1 MESSVTANFIPKG
14 VAHVAV
20 AKAGEPLRMTFV
32 LLPNFS
38 LIAFSSAIEPLRIAN
53 QLAGQVLFEWEVVS
67 ETGLPVAC
75 SNGVKLQVDGALG
88 ETKPKSMIFVCAGVE
103 PEKSASRKVADWLRG
118 PCRIGR
124 PVGGRCTGAY
134 ALAKAGI
141 LEGRSFTLHWENL
154 PPFME
159 TFGHLRPLEQLYC
172 IDGRI
177 LTSAGGAAATD
188 LFIEIVAKNYGEKLA
203 DAVLKMCLHGQQ
215 RPADL
220 RQRMSLSSTLG
231 IRNPV
236 LVAVIRQFEE
246 NLEQGVEIEALAAS
260 LGVSR
265 RQVERLFQRYVG
277 MSPKQYLNGL
287 RLERARALLTETD
300 MPVAEVAYGCGFN
313 ATNTFTKAFR
323 QRYGVSP
330 RRLSSRHGGAV
341 DQGGTV

>member
-1 MESSVTANFIPKG
+1 MTANFVPKG
-14 VAHVAV
+14 VAHVPV
-20 AKAGEPLRMTFV
+20 PQVGEPVRMTFV

-53 QLAGQVLFEWEVVS
+53 QLAGQALFEWDVLS
-67 ETGLPVAC
+67 ETGEAVGC
-75 SNGVKLQVDGALG
+75 SNGLKVQVDGALG
-88 ETKPKSMIFVCAGVE
+88 ETKPKSMVFVCAGVE
-103 PEKSASRKVADWLRG
+103 PEKSASRKMADWLRQQY
-118 PCRIGR
+118 RQGR
-124 PVGGRCTGAY
+124 TVGGLCTGAY

-154 PPFME
+154 PPFVE

-177 LTSAGGAAATD
+177 LTAAGGAAATD
-188 LFIEIVAKNYGEKLA
+188 LFIEIIASNFGDRLA

-220 RQRMSLSSTLG
+220 RQRMSLSTTLG

-236 LVAVIRQFEE
+236 LVQVIRQFEE
-246 NLEQGVEIEALAAS
+246 NLEAGVDIAALAAQ

-287 RLERARALLTETD
+287 RLEKARALLTETD
-300 MPVAEVAYGCGFN
+300 MAVADVAYGCGFN

-330 RRLSSRHGGAV
+330 RRLSNRQVGG
-341 DQGGTV
+341 

>member
-1 MESSVTANFIPKG
+1 MTANFVPKG
-14 VAHVAV
+14 VAHVPVPRV
-20 AKAGEPLRMTFV
+20 AEPVRMAFV

-53 QLAGQVLFEWEVVS
+53 QLAGQALFEWDVLS
-67 ETGLPVAC
+67 EDGAAVGC

-88 ETKPKSMIFVCAGVE
+88 ETKPKAMVFVCAGVE
-103 PEKSASRKVADWLRG
+103 PEKSASRKVADWMRQQW
-118 PCRIGR
+118 RQGR
-124 PVGGRCTGAY
+124 TVGGLCTGAY

-177 LTSAGGAAATD
+177 LTCAGGAAATD
-188 LFIEIVAKNYGEKLA
+188 LFIEIIAKNFGDRLA

-220 RQRMSLSSTLG
+220 RQRMSLSSTIG

-236 LVAVIRQFEE
+236 LVQVIRRFEE
-246 NLEQGVEIEALAAS
+246 NLEQGVEIEQLSAE

-330 RRLSSRHGGAV
+330 RRLSNR
-341 DQGGTV
+341 QGGRAEG

>member
-1 MESSVTANFIPKG
+1 MTANFVPKG

-20 AKAGEPLRMTFV
+20 PQVNDPVQMTFV

-53 QLAGQVLFEWEVVS
+53 QLAGQMLFEWEVLS
-67 ETGLPVAC
+67 ETGAAVAC
-75 SNGVKLQVDGALG
+75 SNGVKLQVDGPLA
-88 ETKPKSMIFVCAGVE
+88 ETKQKAMVFVCAGVE
-103 PEKSASRKVADWLRG
+103 PEKSASRKVADWLRQQW
-118 PCRIGR
+118 RTGR
-124 PVGGRCTGAY
+124 TVGGLCTGAY

-141 LEGRSFTLHWENL
+141 LEGRRFTLHWENL
-154 PPFME
+154 PPFAE
-159 TFGHLRPLEQLYC
+159 TFAHLRPLEQLYC

-177 LTSAGGAAATD
+177 LTCAGGAAATD
-188 LFIEIVAKNYGEKLA
+188 LFIEIVAKNYGNRLA

-236 LVAVIRQFEE
+236 LVEVIRTFEE
-246 NLEQGVEIEALAAS
+246 NLEQGVEIESVAATM
-260 LGVSR
+260 GVSR

-300 MPVAEVAYGCGFN
+300 LPVAEVAYGCGFN

-330 RRLSSRHGGAV
+330 RRLSNRQGSAGRIGADHGLK
-341 DQGGTV
+341 

>member
-1 MESSVTANFIPKG
+1 MTANFVPKG
-14 VAHVAV
+14 VAHVPVPRV
-20 AKAGEPLRMTFV
+20 AEPVRMAFV

-53 QLAGQVLFEWEVVS
+53 QLAGQALFEWEVLS
-67 ETGLPVAC
+67 EDGAAVGC

-88 ETKPKSMIFVCAGVE
+88 ETKPKAMVFVCAGVE
-103 PEKSASRKVADWLRG
+103 PEKSASRKVADWMRQQW
-118 PCRIGR
+118 RQGR
-124 PVGGRCTGAY
+124 TVGGLCTGAY

-177 LTSAGGAAATD
+177 LTCAGGAAATD
-188 LFIEIVAKNYGEKLA
+188 LFIEIIAKNFGDRLA

-220 RQRMSLSSTLG
+220 RQRMSLSSTIG

-236 LVAVIRQFEE
+236 LVQVIRRFEE
-246 NLEQGVEIEALAAS
+246 NLEQGVEIEQLSAE

-300 MPVAEVAYGCGFN
+300 MAVAEVAYGCGFN

-330 RRLSSRHGGAV
+330 RRLSNR
-341 DQGGTV
+341 QGGQAAG

>member
-1 MESSVTANFIPKG
+1 MGTAESEMTANFVPKG
-14 VAHVAV
+14 VAHVPVPQV
-20 AKAGEPLRMTFV
+20 AEPVRMAFV

-53 QLAGQVLFEWEVVS
+53 QLAGQALFEWEVLS
-67 ETGLPVAC
+67 ETGEAVGC
-75 SNGVKLQVDGALG
+75 SNGLKVQVDAPLRD
-88 ETKPKSMIFVCAGVE
+88 TKPKAMVFVCAGVE
-103 PEKSASRKVADWLRG
+103 PEKSASKKVADWVRQQW
-118 PCRIGR
+118 RQGR
-124 PVGGRCTGAY
+124 TVGGLCTGAY

-141 LEGRSFTLHWENL
+141 LEGKRFTLHWENL
-154 PPFME
+154 PPFVE
-159 TFGHLRPLEQLYC
+159 TFGHLQPLEQLYV

-188 LFIEIVAKNYGEKLA
+188 LFIEIVARNYGDRMA

-236 LVAVIRQFEE
+236 LVQVIRQFEE
-246 NLEQGVEIEALAAS
+246 NLEAGVDIAALADE

-300 MPVAEVAYGCGFN
+300 MPVADVAYGCGFN

-330 RRLSSRHGGAV
+330 RRLSNRHAAG
-341 DQGGTV
+341 